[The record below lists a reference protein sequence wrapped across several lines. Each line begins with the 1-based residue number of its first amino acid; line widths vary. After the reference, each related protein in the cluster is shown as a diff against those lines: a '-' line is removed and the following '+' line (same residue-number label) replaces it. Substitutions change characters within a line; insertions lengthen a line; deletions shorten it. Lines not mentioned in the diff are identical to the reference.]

1 MDAIFGENDIL
12 VINQKAAKENE
23 LSLSE
28 IVNMA
33 KAGIVIDTEDGD
45 YLYDIITKKEFMAKI
60 RRNKTT

>member
-1 MDAIFGENDIL
+1 MDAIFGEDDIL
-12 VINQKAAKENE
+12 VINQKAVKENE

-45 YLYDIITKKEFMAKI
+45 YLYDIITKKEFMEKI
-60 RRNKTT
+60 RRAKTT

>member
-45 YLYDIITKKEFMAKI
+45 YLYDIITKKEFMEKI
-60 RRNKTT
+60 RRSKNT